1 MESAYVLAN
10 RELEEIRLNNQA
22 DLSRRHLEVCK
33 KIPQF
38 AELETE
44 LMKNG
49 TRLLS
54 CILDKRNSFEEVK
67 NSIRELQRKKAE
79 LLVQNGFEENYL
91 DDIYNCE
98 ICRDTGFVEGK
109 RCVCLKN
116 LILKHI
122 GANSNL
128 TEFMRSQTF
137 DSFDMSLFVNQG
149 ENSQRVLKVMQTVCD
164 AAITFAET
172 FDVSGDNMLLLGNAG
187 TGKTFVSSC
196 IANRALERGKTV
208 YYQTAFKLF
217 ETFENAKFGK
227 DDDEAPEIVKYVYD
241 VDLLIIDDLGTEFV
255 TQFTSAALFDIINAR
270 ITSGKST
277 IVSTNLDF
285 ETLSEKYS
293 QRIAS
298 RFIGEY
304 KILQTLGEDIR
315 KIKKQRDKEIK
326 R

>member
-1 MESAYVLAN
+1 MESAYVLAS
-10 RELEEIRLNNQA
+10 RELEEIRMTNQA
-22 DLSRRHLEVCK
+22 EQSRRHMEVCNA
-33 KIPQF
+33 IPQF
-38 AELETE
+38 AALETE

-49 TRLLS
+49 TRLLG
-54 CILDKRNSFEEVK
+54 CVLDKCNSFDEIK
-67 NSIRELQRKKAE
+67 NSIKELQRKKAE
-79 LLVQNGFEENYL
+79 LLKEKGFPADYVN
-91 DDIYNCE
+91 DIYSCE

-116 LILKHI
+116 LISKHI

-128 TEFMRSQTF
+128 TEFMREQTF
-137 DSFDMSLFVNQG
+137 DKFDMSIFANQG

-164 AAITFAET
+164 TALTFAES
-172 FDVSGDNMLLLGNAG
+172 FDVGHDNMLLMGNAG

-217 ETFENAKFGK
+217 EIFESSKFNRE
-227 DDDEAPEIVKYVYD
+227 DDEAPGIVKYVYD

-255 TQFTSAALFDIINAR
+255 TQFTSAALFDIINTR

-277 IVSTNLDF
+277 IISTNLDF

-298 RFIGEY
+298 RFIGDY

-315 KIKKQRDKEIK
+315 KIKRIREKI
-326 R
+326 

>member
-1 MESAYVLAN
+1 MESAYVLAS
-10 RELEEIRLNNQA
+10 RELEEIRMTNQA
-22 DLSRRHLEVCK
+22 EQSRRHMEVCT

-38 AELETE
+38 AALEAE

-49 TRLLS
+49 TRLLG
-54 CILDKRNSFEEVK
+54 CVLDKNCNFEEVK
-67 NSIRELQRKKAE
+67 NGIRELQKKKAE
-79 LLVQNGFEENYL
+79 LLEKNGFAKNYV
-91 DDIYNCE
+91 DDIYSCE

-116 LILKHI
+116 LISKHI

-137 DSFDMSLFVNQG
+137 DKFDMSLFVNQG
-149 ENSQRVLKVMQTVCD
+149 DDSRRVLKVMQTVCD
-164 AAITFAET
+164 TALTFAES
-172 FDVSGDNMLLLGNAG
+172 FDVSHDNMLLMGNAG

-217 ETFENAKFGK
+217 EIFESSKFNRE
-227 DDDEAPEIVKYVYD
+227 DDEAPGIVKYVYD
-241 VDLLIIDDLGTEFV
+241 VDLLIVDDLGTEFV
-255 TQFTSAALFDIINAR
+255 TQFTSAALFDIINTR
-270 ITSGKST
+270 ITAGKST
-277 IVSTNLDF
+277 IISTNLDF

-304 KILQTLGEDIR
+304 KILQTLGKDIR
-315 KIKKQRDKEIK
+315 KIKRIREKI
-326 R
+326 